1 MQTDEVIAGID
12 LTGRVALVTGTT
24 GGLGAETARALAAA
38 GATVLLAARNTA
50 AAGAV
55 AARIREQF
63 PSATVDVV
71 ALDLTDLGSVRAA
84 VRAVAE
90 LAPALHLLINNAGVM
105 YTPFDRTADGF
116 ESQFGTNHLGH
127 FALTTGLLPALSA
140 GADRSGVP
148 SRVVTVS
155 SAAHHAYPA
164 DLDDPNFERREYDK
178 FASYGQSKSANIL
191 MTVELAARGADRG
204 LHAFAVHPGVCA
216 TDLSRHMS
224 RADFA
229 EMRALTTRNPSAV
242 TTLKSIPEAAATS
255 VLAATDPGLTAHS
268 GAYLA
273 DCAVAQASPHATD
286 PATAAA
292 LWDLSARLIA
302 PSS

>member
-1 MQTDEVIAGID
+1 MNTDEVIAGID

-24 GGLGAETARALAAA
+24 GGLGAETACALAAA
-38 GATVLLAARNTA
+38 GATVLLAARNAA
-50 AAGAV
+50 AAGTV
-55 AARIREQF
+55 AAGIRARF
-63 PSATVDVV
+63 PGATVDVV
-71 ALDLTDLGSVRAA
+71 GLDLSDLGSVRAA
-84 VRAVAE
+84 VRSVAE
-90 LAPALHLLINNAGVM
+90 CAPALHLLINNAGVM
-105 YTPFDRTADGF
+105 YTPFGHTADGF

-127 FALTTGLLPALSA
+127 FALTTGLLPVLSA
-140 GADRSGVP
+140 GADRSGVA

-191 MTVELAARGADRG
+191 MTVDLAARGAEWG
-204 LHAFAVHPGVCA
+204 IHAYAVHPGVCA

-224 RADFA
+224 REDFA
-229 EMRALTTRNPSAV
+229 EMRKLTSRNPSAV
-242 TTLKSIPEAAATS
+242 TTLKTIPEAAATS
-255 VLAATDPGLTAHS
+255 VLAATAPGLTAHS
-268 GAYLA
+268 GGYLA

-292 LWDLSARLIA
+292 LWELSERLIA